1 MSFSKFRDW
10 VVSNNFFLY
19 FEEGNKDGLY
29 SKLTM
34 FSESVGSVL
43 SSMHHVCPHCQ
54 PALD

>member
-1 MSFSKFRDW
+1 